1 MALSLQPPLWVQG
14 VKKPKQTELCF
25 LSLAEW
31 WAVQQLIKIVYLK
44 ENIEEHVI
52 ATSLGRLF
60 INWILQNRKRQ
71 WLESEH
77 GCVSSVGILPGWLT
91 AG

>member
-1 MALSLQPPLWVQG
+1 MALSLQPPLWVHG

-44 ENIEEHVI
+44 ENI
-52 ATSLGRLF
+52 
-60 INWILQNRKRQ
+60 
-71 WLESEH
+71 
-77 GCVSSVGILPGWLT
+77 
-91 AG
+91 